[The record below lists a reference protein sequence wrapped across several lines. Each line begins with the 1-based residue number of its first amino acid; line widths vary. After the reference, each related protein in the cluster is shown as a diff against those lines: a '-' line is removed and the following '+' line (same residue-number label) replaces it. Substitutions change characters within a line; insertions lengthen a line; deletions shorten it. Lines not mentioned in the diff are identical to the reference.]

1 MISEYVAKQRT
12 QTLLTAML
20 GSKLVDAWWNSPN
33 KAFDGKTPHDVWITD
48 YAKVYSYVM
57 HNADGGW

>member
-20 GSKLVDAWWNSPN
+20 GSKLVDAWWSSPN
-33 KAFDGKTPHDVWITD
+33 KAFDGKTPHDVWTTD